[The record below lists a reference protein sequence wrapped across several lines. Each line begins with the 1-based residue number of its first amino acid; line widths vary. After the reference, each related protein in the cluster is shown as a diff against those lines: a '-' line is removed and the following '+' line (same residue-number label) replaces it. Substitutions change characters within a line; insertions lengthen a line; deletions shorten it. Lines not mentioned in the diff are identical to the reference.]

1 MDVSYIMWDYVRLC
15 LVQHF
20 RQSMFPIQA
29 MYIYCPATGAL
40 LGRNIVFHNSQGF
53 IVTGAGASIPHSPLA
68 RTVN

>member
-1 MDVSYIMWDYVRLC
+1 
-15 LVQHF
+15 
-20 RQSMFPIQA
+20 MFPVQA